1 MVFCNFTH
9 NNLQHKQMKY
19 ILIFVLVLTLGML
32 VSGFYLKNA
41 GDTNGEIVIG
51 LGVLMVA
58 FVLMPLFIYHR
69 YKNKKI
75 SDFTFDKFR
84 KDLEERSKSE
94 QNL

>member
-1 MVFCNFTH
+1 
-9 NNLQHKQMKY
+9 MKY
-19 ILIFVLVLTLGML
+19 VIIFVLVLTLGML
-32 VSGFYLKNA
+32 ITGFYLKNA
-41 GDTNGEIVIG
+41 GDSNGEIVIG

-69 YKNKKI
+69 YKNKNL

-94 QNL
+94 K

>member
-1 MVFCNFTH
+1 
-9 NNLQHKQMKY
+9 MKY
-19 ILIFVLVLTLGML
+19 VIIFVLILTLGML
-32 VSGFYLKNA
+32 VTGFYFKNA
-41 GDTNGEIVIG
+41 GDSNGEIMIG

-69 YKNKKI
+69 YKNKNL

>member
-1 MVFCNFTH
+1 
-9 NNLQHKQMKY
+9 MKY
-19 ILIFVLVLTLGML
+19 VIIFVLLLTLGML
-32 VSGFYLKNA
+32 VTGFYVKNA
-41 GDTNGEIVIG
+41 GDTNGDIVIG

-69 YKNKKI
+69 YKNKNF

-94 QNL
+94 KNF

>member
-1 MVFCNFTH
+1 
-9 NNLQHKQMKY
+9 MKY
-19 ILIFVLVLTLGML
+19 VIIFVLVLTLGML
-32 VSGFYLKNA
+32 VSGFYLKNT

-58 FVLMPLFIYHR
+58 FILMPLFIYHR
-69 YKNKKI
+69 YKNKNL

-94 QNL
+94 RNL